1 MSIREDLAA
10 ARAEYNNY
18 IPIKDAVEEIASQ
31 GGVTVREA
39 AQWLLNKMADSDIR
53 AFVRYR
59 ASYLVEEVQRGD
71 DKAGRRPYKAV
82 REYLT
87 RIVLP
92 ERRGI
97 FALMDT
103 IGAWER
109 AATAVTEEVVWSRDD
124 LEHFLAAHA
133 IALAPSD
140 ASAPKR
146 EPEPRAVTLDVVAK
160 TFVIGPSIDASVEWW
175 KAAARAATDRPWLL
189 AARISKGKGGAN
201 PTPAQFDLSK
211 IFTGMPDSV
220 MPERSRWEAIQNN
233 APDLYAQHESFDPR
247 MDG

>member
-10 ARAEYNNY
+10 ARAEYENY
-18 IPIKDAVEEIASQ
+18 IPIKIAVEELASHS
-31 GGVTVREA
+31 GVTVREV

-92 ERRGI
+92 EQRGI
-97 FALMDT
+97 FALIDA
-103 IGAWER
+103 IGTWQR
-109 AATAVTEEVVWSRDD
+109 AATAVTEEVVWSKDD
-124 LEHFLAAHA
+124 LKYFLAGHA
-133 IALAPSD
+133 ITLTPQD

-146 EPEPRAVTLDVVAK
+146 EPEPRAVTLDMVAK
-160 TFVIGPSIDASVEWW
+160 TFVIGTPIDASLEWW

-220 MPERSRWEAIQNN
+220 MPERSRWDAIQKN
-233 APDLYAQHESFDPR
+233 APDLYAQHEAFDPR
-247 MDG
+247 VDS